1 MRPRDLPPARRL
13 RVEVARALVT
23 EPRALLVDHR
33 ETDVAL
39 LQLVR
44 EAFLAAI
51 DIGRDLTE
59 FTALLSQRTEHHP
72 AR

>member
-1 MRPRDLPPARRL
+1 VWTVSAASL
-13 RVEVARALVT
+13 
-23 EPRALLVDHR
+23 
-33 ETDVAL
+33 
-39 LQLVR
+39 
-44 EAFLAAI
+44 LAAI